1 MACKKYRNDM
11 VLYLYEELEKD
22 RRKNLEAHIS
32 ACEDCRRE
40 FGYTKKV
47 FAALDLSRPDVIP
60 EGNWD
65 TSWGAI
71 RAGLGAKISSGRA
84 FAAFPRWS
92 TVATGFLLVFAIG
105 ILAGRFL
112 IFPPFQKGT
121 QDERERTTIDYA
133 LTEHLNSLEPHL
145 LTYAN
150 YNAEDSGSAVIEVEV
165 SVLQTLLIQNILLR
179 KALADTHP
187 EAAELLEDID
197 LVLQELINSEPEDS
211 RTPEL
216 VKELI
221 NKRDILFK
229 LNILENM

>member
-11 VLYLYEELEKD
+11 VLYLYEELDKD
-22 RRKNLEAHIS
+22 RRKSLEAHIS

-40 FGYTKKV
+40 FSYTKEV
-47 FAALDLSRPDVIP
+47 FAALDLSRPEKIP

-65 TSWGAI
+65 ISWRAI
-71 RAGLGAKISSGRA
+71 RAGLKDKSSRGRA

-92 TVATGFLLVFAIG
+92 WVAGFLLVFAIG
-105 ILAGRFL
+105 ILAGRIL

-187 EAAELLEDID
+187 EATELLEDID

-221 NKRDILFK
+221 YKRDILFK